1 MDLAVI
7 SILFLVAA
15 IFIGFKFGLNTGFV
29 AIGLSLIIG
38 TMGGIPSKNLIQAF
52 SSNLFII
59 MLGVSFMFA
68 IASDNGTLELVAK
81 KLIKLSG
88 KNTGVIPILVFLI
101 SAVLAGIGPGT
112 VPVMGIMSTFAVSV
126 AISMKMNPVL
136 LASAALLGSQAG
148 GLTPIAPTGIL
159 AQELANQAKLGDLGI
174 SVMLNQFVASFI
186 YFMVLYVV
194 FKGWKQ
200 QDISVSDEEV
210 LVFNRNHIITI
221 IAIIAMII
229 LVLGFNYN
237 VGLVCFLLGSIL
249 LLFGAST
256 TKAAMNNIAWSTLML
271 VCGVNILMNVVIK
284 LGGIDL
290 IAKALAS
297 IMVPFTAVPIMGV
310 SAGIMS
316 WFSSTSGVVMPT
328 MIPTIPGIMESLGV
342 TNFTAFVSAIVITS
356 HTAGCSPISTGGAQS
371 LAAYSTLTHASDE
384 QEKEIFNKL
393 FEVAIGGVI
402 FMAAYGLL
410 GGFNLF

>member
-159 AQELANQAKLGDLGI
+159 AQELANQAKLGDLGV

-328 MIPTIPGIMESLGV
+328 MIPTIPGIMETLGV
-342 TNFTAFVSAIVITS
+342 TNFTAFISAIVITS

-393 FEVAIGGVI
+393 FEVAIGGVV

>member
-81 KLIKLSG
+81 KLIRLSG

-159 AQELANQAKLGDLGI
+159 AQELANQAKLGDLGV

-249 LLFGAST
+249 LLFRAST